1 MRGGR
6 PPTGSVGSGR
16 SVLPSSAALWRRID
30 DQQWRDEHAGH
41 RLCAPPGH
49 LDELRRRL
57 AELADRRGVLD
68 VAYRTVDPPVGE
80 RLIAATSSGVVR
92 VAFPNEQRDD
102 LLQQLTDKIS
112 PRVLH
117 APQRLDR
124 VATELDEY
132 FAGSRQSFDL
142 PLDWRL
148 ASQFRRTM
156 LDHLRSGVGF
166 GQTASYGTI
175 ARRIGHPSA
184 ARAVG
189 PACATNPLPVIV
201 PCHRVIRGDGVV
213 GDYIG
218 GAAVKRM
225 LLDLE
230 TTGRY
235 ADGGGTTG

>member
-1 MRGGR
+1 MINNGQASM
-6 PPTGSVGSGR
+6 PDSDFAP
-16 SVLPSSAALWRRID
+16 
-30 DQQWRDEHAGH
+30 
-41 RLCAPPGH
+41 PPGH

-57 AELADRRGVLD
+57 AELADTSGVLD
-68 VAYRTVDPPVGE
+68 VAYRTMDTPVGE
-80 RLIAATSSGVVR
+80 LLIAATNSGVVR
-92 VAFPNEQRDD
+92 VAFPNEHRDD
-102 LLQQLTDKIS
+102 VLQQLTDKVS
-112 PRVLH
+112 PRVLR
-117 APQRLDR
+117 APKRLDR

-132 FAGSRQSFDL
+132 FTGSRQSFDL

-148 ASQFRRTM
+148 ASQFRRTV

-166 GQTASYGTI
+166 GQTASYGAI

-189 PACATNPLPVIV
+189 RACATNPLPVIV

-218 GAAVKRM
+218 GAAAKRM

-230 TTGRY
+230 TAGR
-235 ADGGGTTG
+235 